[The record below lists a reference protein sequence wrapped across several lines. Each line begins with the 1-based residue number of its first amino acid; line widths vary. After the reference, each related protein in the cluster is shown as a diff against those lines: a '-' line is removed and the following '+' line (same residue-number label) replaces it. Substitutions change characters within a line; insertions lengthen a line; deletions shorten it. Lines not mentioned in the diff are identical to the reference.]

1 MGNGVVSVTVA
12 SFAGMPP
19 NSDLMPSPVAAT
31 GGDDDDAA
39 AAADPNME
47 GALRLVVVVVVAP
60 NPAPKNDE
68 PPPPGK
74 VVVAVGGA
82 IIGAIEVV
90 IAVVAVKLL
99 STIAVVVTC
108 PVLTEGVAAAGRVG
122 VGDMTLV
129 AAAVGLAVPK
139 MLLNA
144 FEEKIFL
151 CTSAGAAA
159 EEVEVVVVVA
169 NGEQIL
175 SVSSLALSFING
187 AMPDPNA
194 IFVPPPSLATNAA
207 WPPKK
212 EDFAG
217 SVAVATGGIA
227 VMDTDVGKESLA
239 VVGAVAAAA
248 VLIGVIVVVDA
259 IFPIAV
265 VLLLFVACC

>member
-12 SFAGMPP
+12 SFACMPP
-19 NSDLMPSPVAAT
+19 NSDLMPSPVAT
-31 GGDDDDAA
+31 VGDDDDAA

-47 GALRLVVVVVVAP
+47 GTLGLVVVVVP

-108 PVLTEGVAAAGRVG
+108 GPVLTEGVAAAGRVG

-129 AAAVGLAVPK
+129 AAAVPK

-159 EEVEVVVVVA
+159 EEVVAVVVVA

-187 AMPDPNA
+187 AMPDPKAN
-194 IFVPPPSLATNAA
+194 FVPPPSLATNAA

-248 VLIGVIVVVDA
+248 AVLIGVIVVVDA

>member
-31 GGDDDDAA
+31 VGDDDDAA

-47 GALRLVVVVVVAP
+47 GTLGLVVVVVVAP

-99 STIAVVVTC
+99 STIAVVV
-108 PVLTEGVAAAGRVG
+108 LTAGVAAAGRVG

-129 AAAVGLAVPK
+129 AAAVPK

-159 EEVEVVVVVA
+159 EEVVVVVVVA

-227 VMDTDVGKESLA
+227 VMDTDVGNESLA
-239 VVGAVAAAA
+239 VGAVAAAA
-248 VLIGVIVVVDA
+248 VLIGVIVVVDV

-265 VLLLFVACC
+265 VLLLFVDCC